1 MRISIN
7 KFHKTKGELR
17 KLAKENNIKLLK
29 LLKYLRKRTDKRFK
43 KEDREHDKQKRGI

>member
-1 MRISIN
+1 MRIPIG

-29 LLKYLRKRTDKRFK
+29 LLKYSRRREKLKRFK
-43 KEDREHDKQKRGI
+43 KETVTKDD

>member
-1 MRISIN
+1 MKISIS

-29 LLKYLRKRTDKRFK
+29 LLKYLRRRERLK
-43 KEDREHDKQKRGI
+43 KEDREHDK

>member
-1 MRISIN
+1 MKISIN

-29 LLKYLRKRTDKRFK
+29 LLKCLRR
-43 KEDREHDKQKRGI
+43 REKLKHEK